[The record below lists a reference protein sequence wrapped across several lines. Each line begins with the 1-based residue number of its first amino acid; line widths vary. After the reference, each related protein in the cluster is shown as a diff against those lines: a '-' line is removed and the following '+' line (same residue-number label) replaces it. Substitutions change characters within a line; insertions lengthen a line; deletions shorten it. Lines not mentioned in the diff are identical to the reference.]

1 MHLLRTKHPEMQNA
15 YEEVLLQGSVKQVH
29 LVVIYEAIDEVLIS
43 KAALKTKGGCGPSG
57 FDNEKWRRIL
67 VSKSF
72 RSSSLELRKSF
83 ANFTRTLCIK
93 SLNTS
98 NNDMEDTLEAFIAH
112 RLIPLNKIPEF
123 DQLVLE
129 KLFVQ

>member
-1 MHLLRTKHPEMQNA
+1 MQNA

-29 LVVIYEAIDEVLIS
+29 LVVIYEAVGEALIS
-43 KAALKTKGGCGPSG
+43 KAALKTKDGCGPSG
-57 FDNEKWRRIL
+57 FDTEKWRRIL

-98 NNDMEDTLEAFIAH
+98 NNDIGDTLEVFIAH
-112 RLIPLNKIPEF
+112 SLIPLNKIPEF
-123 DQLVLE
+123 DQLVLG
-129 KLFVQ
+129 KLFVE

>member
-1 MHLLRTKHPEMQNA
+1 MQNA

-29 LVVIYEAIDEVLIS
+29 LVVIYEAIDEALIS

-57 FDNEKWRRIL
+57 FDTENWRRIL

-98 NNDMEDTLEAFIAH
+98 NNDIGDTLEVFIAH
-112 RLIPLNKIPEF
+112 SLIPLNKIPEF
-123 DQLVLE
+123 DQLVLG
-129 KLFVQ
+129 KLFVE